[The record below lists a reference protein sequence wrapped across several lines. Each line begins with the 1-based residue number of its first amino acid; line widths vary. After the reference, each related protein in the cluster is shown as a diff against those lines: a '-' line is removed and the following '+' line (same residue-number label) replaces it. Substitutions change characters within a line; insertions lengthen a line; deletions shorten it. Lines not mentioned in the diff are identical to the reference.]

1 MIVIKYSKLDGAE
14 FIPHLDMLKHF
25 AKIVRRMGVKAS
37 YSQGFNPHM
46 LVFMSSPIALG
57 LKSKSEYCL
66 IDSDENA
73 SLFKELFNKFA
84 PNGIK
89 CEECF
94 NVTKKAKI
102 ASDVTTAIYKISGLN
117 KFDVNDVLLKNE
129 FFIENKKGEQKEVRS
144 KIVSLC
150 FDENNLLATL
160 KFGNDTLRPDYLA
173 NKLVSLYGG
182 GDIDIVKEDARF
194 LDGLD
199 LESYLKVSGCFQA

>member
-25 AKIVRRMGVKAS
+25 AKIVRRMGVKAG

-73 SLFKELFNKFA
+73 GLFKKLFNEFA

-129 FFIENKKGEQKEVRS
+129 FFIENKNGEQKEVRS

-150 FDENNLLATL
+150 FDESNLLATL

-182 GDIDIVKEDARF
+182 SDIDIVKEDARF

-199 LESYLKVSGCFQA
+199 LETYLKVSGCLQA

>member
-25 AKIVRRMGVKAS
+25 AKIVRRMGVKVG

-66 IDSDENA
+66 IESDENA

-89 CEECF
+89 CEECYS
-94 NVTKKAKI
+94 VTKKAKI
-102 ASDVTTAIYKISGLN
+102 ASDVTLATYKISGLN
-117 KFDVNDVLLKNE
+117 KFDVNEILNLNE

-144 KIVSLC
+144 KIVSLN
-150 FDENNLLATL
+150 FDGSDLLATL

-173 NKLVSLYGG
+173 NKLLSVYGG
-182 GDIDIVKEDARF
+182 GDIDVVKEDARF
-194 LDGLD
+194 LDGVN
-199 LESYLKVSGCFQA
+199 LETYLKISGCLQI

>member
-173 NKLVSLYGG
+173 SKLVSLYGG